1 MAPRKAAPKRCQS
14 KLPEDTTYAPH
25 KAEEDREKER
35 LESQRLFEIKIGE
48 TLLMANKELG
58 RALKCLK
65 KTEKDGKNKGIF
77 EAANEFAIKD
87 ITDNEE
93 EEIILEGVSMWLK
106 NTRNNVVSIE
116 DAVREVEVAAGSGD
130 CLRASAAMKKVESAV
145 AAVKKDVRELDLAV
159 RKIGQIFVISRTE
172 LLSF

>member
-1 MAPRKAAPKRCQS
+1 MAPRKP
-14 KLPEDTTYAPH
+14 KLPEDTRYDPQ
-25 KAEEDREKER
+25 KAEEDKEKER

-48 TLLMANKELG
+48 TLLMANKELS

-65 KTEKDGKNKGIF
+65 KTEKDGKSKGIF
-77 EAANEFAIKD
+77 EATNEFAIKD

-93 EEIILEGVSMWLK
+93 EEIILEGVSTSLK

-116 DAVREVEVAAGSGD
+116 DAVREVEVGGGSGD
-130 CLRASAAMKKVESAV
+130 CLRASSAMKKVESAV
-145 AAVKKDVRELDLAV
+145 SALKKDVRELDLAV